1 MTVVSSAPGG
11 TGWTQ
16 PAIADGLREYI
27 TMTLTRLVSPV
38 PLGTAP
44 LAREDRP
51 SIGVVTG
58 LHDNGWDWLL
68 TSAPSV
74 EVRFGCEGAVVC
86 PTIEQHSK

>member
-51 SIGVVTG
+51 SIGVVT
-58 LHDNGWDWLL
+58 
-68 TSAPSV
+68 
-74 EVRFGCEGAVVC
+74 
-86 PTIEQHSK
+86 